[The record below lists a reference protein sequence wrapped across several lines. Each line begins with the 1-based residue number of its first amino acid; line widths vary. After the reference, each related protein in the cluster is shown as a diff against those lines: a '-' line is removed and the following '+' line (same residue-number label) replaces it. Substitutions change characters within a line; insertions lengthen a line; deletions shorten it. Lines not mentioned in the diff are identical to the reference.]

1 MLGPWVKHANTILYC
16 KHWRRAVDFYRHAL
30 ALRVVF
36 ERDWFVE
43 FALCDGARLS
53 IADEARARVK
63 SAAGAGLT
71 LSLEVEDADGL
82 WRELEGNGL
91 APEPIRDHPWGA
103 RAFYLFDPEGHRV
116 EIWSRSPQRP
126 GAG

>member
-1 MLGPWVKHANTILYC
+1 MLGPWVKRANTILYC
-16 KHWRRAVDFYRHAL
+16 QHWRRAVDFYRRVL
-30 ALRVVF
+30 ALPVIF

-53 IADEARARVK
+53 IADEARARIK

-82 WRELEGNGL
+82 WHELKEHGL
-91 APEPIRDHPWGA
+91 APEPVRDHPWGA
-103 RAFYLFDPEGHRV
+103 RTFYLFDPEGHRL
-116 EIWSRSPQRP
+116 EIWSRSTRP